1 MKIKIMTR
9 RIAIIGGG
17 ISGITSALKFAK
29 EKNNIVHIFE
39 KRNCILRG
47 PPYCHLHAGGIL
59 YPEITLEDAQVLL
72 NDSILFANRFPD
84 CLNYRPTIVAYKVES
99 VYSTNKL
106 LFKCKVNKI
115 SYQYNNLRPFG
126 KVENFYAI
134 YNREDIMHYK
144 ENGVLPDSDD
154 MGRKFHDTYVEHFCK
169 LLDNIDSIKYPF
181 VSVCEPGI
189 DQEKVEKV
197 LDDEL
202 KINKNIQLFLNKEIK
217 LNELDDYDIIVNASG
232 KNIFNENIDDNVV
245 CKVNEIYE
253 FKSSWII
260 KTPLLLYNFPEI
272 AIIGERDT
280 DNGMIQLTPLIDC
293 KFQVHCMRS
302 DSTIISTFKDGYP
315 KHVELIQEDI
325 EKRTRV
331 AISQI
336 NKYFPIFAM
345 SNPYKP
351 CFGVQRIVGN
361 DKSHRTSRVK
371 IKVEF
376 GKKYIDIITLKAGSI
391 VSLMNKI

>member
-1 MKIKIMTR
+1 MSR

-29 EKNNIVHIFE
+29 DKTNIVHIFE
-39 KRNCILRG
+39 KRNCILKG

-59 YPEITLEDAQVLL
+59 YPEISLYDAQQLL
-72 NDSILFANRFPD
+72 DDSILFANRFPD
-84 CLNYRPTIVAYKVES
+84 CLNYRPTIVAYKSES
-99 VYSTNKL
+99 AYSPNKL

-115 SYQYNNLRPFG
+115 SYQYKLHPFG
-126 KVENFYAI
+126 KVDNFYAF
-134 YNREDIMHYK
+134 YSREDVFYYK
-144 ENGVLPDSDD
+144 EKGQLPDSDD
-154 MGRKFHDTYVEHFCK
+154 MGRKFHDPYVEHFCK
-169 LLDNIDSIKYPF
+169 LLQDIDSIKYPF

-189 DQEKVEKV
+189 NQEKVEKV
-197 LDDEL
+197 LSDEL
-202 KINKNIQLFLNKEIK
+202 KTYKNIELFLNKEIQ
-217 LNELDDYDIIVNASG
+217 LSHLDKYNTIINATG
-232 KNIFNENIDDNVV
+232 KNMFNEIFNVNVN
-245 CKVNEIYE
+245 VNEMYE

-260 KTPLLLYNFPEI
+260 KTPLVLYNFPEI

-280 DNGMIQLTPLIDC
+280 DNGMVQLTPLIDG

-315 KHVELIQEDI
+315 KHVELTQEDI
-325 EKRTRV
+325 AKRTYV

-336 NKYFPIFAM
+336 SKYFPIFAM
-345 SNPYKP
+345 SYPFNP

-361 DKSHRTSRVK
+361 DKSQRTSHIK
-371 IKVEF
+371 IKLQF

-391 VSLMNKI
+391 VSLIDKI